1 MSLLIVNIGG
11 LLLMA
16 AVIWWFWLA
25 GNRKAVKANEGIV
38 EIHVLNGVYQP
49 DRVAIPAG
57 KATIFRFVREDPT
70 PCAEIVKFDELSVS
84 RELPLNKPVDL
95 SIRYDEPGEYAFTCQ
110 MGMYRG
116 HVVVS

>member
-1 MSLLIVNIGG
+1 MSGLVNMGG
-11 LLLMA
+11 LALMA

-25 GNRKAVKANEGIV
+25 GKRKAVKASDGII
-38 EIHVLNGVYQP
+38 EIQVANGVYTP

-57 KATIFRFVREDPT
+57 KAVTFRFIREDPT
-70 PCAEIVKFDELSVS
+70 ACAEVVKFDGLGIS
-84 RELPLNKPVDL
+84 RELPLNKAVDL

-116 HVVVS
+116 QVVVS

>member
-1 MSLLIVNIGG
+1 MTTLIVNIGG
-11 LLLMA
+11 LSLMA

-25 GNRKAVKANEGIV
+25 GKRTSTEATEGVV

-49 DRVAIPAG
+49 DRIAIPVG
-57 KATIFRFVREDPT
+57 KATTFRFIREDPT
-70 PCAEIVKFDELSVS
+70 ACAEVVKFDGLTVS
-84 RELPLNKPVDL
+84 RELPLNKPLDI

-116 HVVVS
+116 QVVVS

>member
-1 MSLLIVNIGG
+1 MITLIVNISA

-25 GNRKAVKANEGIV
+25 GKRKAVQASDGVI
-38 EIHVLNGVYQP
+38 EIHVVNGVYSP

-57 KATIFRFVREDPT
+57 KAVTFRFTREDPT
-70 PCAEIVKFDELSVS
+70 PCAEIVKFDGLSVS

>member
-1 MSLLIVNIGG
+1 MSTLVVNIAG

-25 GNRKAVKANEGIV
+25 GKRKAAQASEGIV
-38 EIHVLNGVYQP
+38 EIRVANGVYMP
-49 DRVAIPAG
+49 DRVAIPTG
-57 KATIFRFVREDPT
+57 KATTFRFTREDPT
-70 PCAEIVKFDELSVS
+70 ACAETVMFDGLAVS
-84 RELPLNKPVDL
+84 RELPLNKAVDL

>member
-1 MSLLIVNIGG
+1 MSTLIINIAG
-11 LLLMA
+11 LILMA

-25 GNRKAVKANEGIV
+25 GKHKAVQASKGVV
-38 EIHVLNGVYQP
+38 EIHVANGVYVP

-57 KATIFRFVREDPT
+57 TVTTFRFIREDPT
-70 PCAEIVKFDELSVS
+70 PCAEVVRFDGLSVS
-84 RELPLNKPVDL
+84 RELPLNQAVEL

>member
-1 MSLLIVNIGG
+1 MSTLLVNIGG

-16 AVIWWFWLA
+16 AVIWWFWFA
-25 GNRKAVKANEGIV
+25 GKRTSVQASEGVI
-38 EIHVLNGVYQP
+38 EIRVLNGVYQP
-49 DRVAIPAG
+49 DRISIPAG
-57 KATIFRFVREDPT
+57 KATTFRFIREDPT
-70 PCAEIVKFDELSVS
+70 ACAEVVKFDGLAIS
-84 RELPLNKPVDL
+84 RELPLNKAVDL

>member
-1 MSLLIVNIGG
+1 MSALIVNIGG

-16 AVIWWFWLA
+16 AVVWWFWLA
-25 GNRKAVKANEGIV
+25 GKRKAVQASEGII
-38 EIHVLNGVYQP
+38 EIHVANGVYVP

-57 KATIFRFVREDPT
+57 KATTFRFIREDPT
-70 PCAEIVKFDELSVS
+70 PCAEVVKFDGLSVS
-84 RELPLNKPVDL
+84 RELPLNKAVEL